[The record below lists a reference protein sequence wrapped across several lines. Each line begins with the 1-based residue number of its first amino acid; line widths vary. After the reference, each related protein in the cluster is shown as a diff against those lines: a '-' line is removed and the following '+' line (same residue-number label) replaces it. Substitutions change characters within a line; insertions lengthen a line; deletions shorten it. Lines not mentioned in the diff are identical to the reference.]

1 MRPNHDSPI
10 CEALSGYGA
19 PDPDASEARV
29 AESDLPTCQVENCG
43 GLLRPHVVWFG
54 ESLDETVMR
63 AANEELKDCDLCLVV
78 GTSSIVYP
86 AAKFAPQ
93 VCLCYLF
100 HYLISP
106 EILRWP

>member
-54 ESLDETVMR
+54 EGLDETVLR
-63 AANEELKDCDLCLVV
+63 NADEELQNCDLCLVV

-86 AAKFAPQ
+86 AARFAPE
-93 VCLCYLF
+93 VRLLL
-100 HYLISP
+100 LISLFTFP
-106 EILRWP
+106 